1 MGLVGSPQPHTG
13 AIGLEAT
20 NHYLTGRDGGREIDL
35 RARAAEGMHLHG
47 RLQGVTAECISFDDD
62 LGANLDQ
69 ADAV

>member
-1 MGLVGSPQPHTG
+1 MPSASKQPIHD
-13 AIGLEAT
+13 
-20 NHYLTGRDGGREIDL
+20 LTGLHGGREIDL
-35 RARAAEGMHLHG
+35 RDRAAEGMHLHG